1 VGHDG
6 PPRDLRIDRAQGRHG
21 RRDSVSRHG
30 RDLPRAVSGLRT
42 LSYVLS
48 GALFLGAVLAIYNTL
63 LIVRRDFVAPLR
75 QLETGADAIA
85 SGEVDAVDAVGAKD
99 ASGIALAGSDQ
110 PDGSGAS

>member
-1 VGHDG
+1 MMDRLGISESIERKVVTAVGIQFLVTVG
-6 PPRDLRIDRAQGRHG
+6 IFLVPFL
-21 RRDSVSRHG
+21 
-30 RDLPRAVSGLRT
+30 VSGT

-85 SGEVDAVDAVGAKD
+85 SGEV
-99 ASGIALAGSDQ
+99 
-110 PDGSGAS
+110 